1 MGAGL
6 DLLPGTDET
15 VFIRAAQDAGTVLKS
30 MSGFVGRR
38 LAKAEDGT
46 WFDLVEWSDATNATK
61 AAEIFHTI
69 PGAQPYLLPGIGPAP
84 ARWLMEVDV
93 STEADLRSLGAV
105 AVYCRLKHSNPKRV
119 GLNARWGLY
128 SALTGVPW
136 NQIDTET
143 KARLLAE
150 VGEGRH

>member
-1 MGAGL
+1 M
-6 DLLPGTDET
+6 
-15 VFIRAAQDAGTVLKS
+15 KS
-30 MSGFVGRR
+30 FARSPAEHLMTIMSNYGQKVGMFENTGSRP
-38 LAKAEDGT
+38 
-46 WFDLVEWSDATNATK
+46 V
-61 AAEIFHTI
+61 H
-69 PGAQPYLLPGIGPAP
+69 LLPGIGPAT

-105 AVYCRLKHSNPKRV
+105 AVYCRLKHWNPKRV
-119 GLNARWGLY
+119 SLNALWGLY